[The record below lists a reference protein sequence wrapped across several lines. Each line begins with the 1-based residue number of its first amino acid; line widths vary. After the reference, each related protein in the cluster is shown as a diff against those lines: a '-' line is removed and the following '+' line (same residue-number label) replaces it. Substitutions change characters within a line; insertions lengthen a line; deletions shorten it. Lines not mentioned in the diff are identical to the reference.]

1 MTTNLQIFT
10 APTGCALRTV
20 EKDGNVYFVGKD
32 AALMLGYTNP
42 QKAVRTHVEEE
53 DRGVNEMDTPSG
65 RQQVTIINESG
76 LYSLI
81 LSSKLPEARQ
91 LKRWV
96 TAEVLPTIRKRGA
109 YVATNGQE
117 TSEELIARALLAA
130 NDAITRQKERLAAL
144 EAQATQQQQ
153 ELAMQDITIKTQQ
166 VELEAAAPK
175 VLFAEAVAQS
185 DNCILIGELAKILRQ
200 NGVEMGMTR
209 LFRWLRDNKYLMRDN
224 RPTQR
229 SMEKGL
235 FRVIERPILD
245 ARGFTRLTLT
255 TKVTGKGQQYFINL
269 FLNQTA

>member
-1 MTTNLQIFT
+1 
-10 APTGCALRTV
+10 
-20 EKDGNVYFVGKD
+20 
-32 AALMLGYTNP
+32 MLGYTNP
-42 QKAVRTHVEEE
+42 QKAVRVHVDEE

-65 RQQVTIINESG
+65 RQQVTTITESG
-76 LYSLI
+76 FYSLI

-96 TAEVLPTIRKRGA
+96 TSEVLPTIRKQGG
-109 YVATNGQE
+109 YMVDVAQE
-117 TSEELIARALLAA
+117 TPEETLARALRIA
-130 NDAITRQKERLAAL
+130 NDTMERQKARLAAL
-144 EAQATQQQQ
+144 ENQTAQQQ
-153 ELAMQDITIKTQQ
+153 EELAQQDITIKTQQ
-166 VELEAAAPK
+166 TELAAAAPK

-269 FLNQTA
+269 FLNKTA